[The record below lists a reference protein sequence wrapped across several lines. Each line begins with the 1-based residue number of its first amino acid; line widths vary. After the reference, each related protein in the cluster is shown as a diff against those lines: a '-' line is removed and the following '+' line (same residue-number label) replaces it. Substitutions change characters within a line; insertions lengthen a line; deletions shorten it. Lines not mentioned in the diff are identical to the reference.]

1 MLGGIFTLY
10 QDRQLV
16 EWWGDKGLSQ
26 KGNAMSEVD
35 TKPQGQKSKI
45 YKPAILSPVLVV
57 VGYLI
62 LGIFSTW
69 LKHISLLA
77 HLGYC
82 TFILLM
88 PVGLVVGIISDYKI
102 HKSKGMLKGR
112 VLAILGIALAVLAI
126 VYTLMV

>member
-1 MLGGIFTLY
+1 MSGLCVNFALY
-10 QDRQLV
+10 RDGELL
-16 EWWGDKGLSQ
+16 ECAIADFLKGDK
-26 KGNAMSEVD
+26 MSEAED
-35 TKPQGQKSKI
+35 KTQGRKVRI

-77 HLGYC
+77 DLGYC
-82 TFILLM
+82 TFLLLM

-112 VLAILGIALAVLAI
+112 VLAVLGIALAVLAI
-126 VYTLMV
+126 VHTLMV